1 MNSEADEQPRTGK
14 KLTVTGRAQSSSA
27 ESSDTDASDGD
38 RQRARLNVLPGLA
51 EVPVKLRVIIGSSEI
66 SFRDAANL
74 TQESLL
80 SIGRTANDPVD
91 IVVNGQLI
99 ARGKLVV
106 VDDSYGVQ
114 ITELVG

>member
-1 MNSEADEQPRTGK
+1 VK
-14 KLTVTGRAQSSSA
+14 RA
-27 ESSDTDASDGD
+27 G
-38 RQRARLNVLPGLA
+38 LNVLPGLA

-66 SFRDAANL
+66 SLHDAANL
-74 TQESLL
+74 TQKSLL
-80 SIGRTANDPVD
+80 PLGSTVNDPVD

>member
-1 MNSEADEQPRTGK
+1 MNSEADEQPRPGK
-14 KLTVTGRAQSSSA
+14 KLTVTGRAQSLSA
-27 ESSDTDASDGD
+27 ESSSAEASGGD
-38 RQRARLNVLPGLA
+38 RQRAGLNVLPGLA

-66 SFRDAANL
+66 SLHDAANL
-74 TQESLL
+74 TQKSLL
-80 SIGRTANDPVD
+80 PLGSTVNDPVD

-99 ARGKLVV
+99 AREKLVV